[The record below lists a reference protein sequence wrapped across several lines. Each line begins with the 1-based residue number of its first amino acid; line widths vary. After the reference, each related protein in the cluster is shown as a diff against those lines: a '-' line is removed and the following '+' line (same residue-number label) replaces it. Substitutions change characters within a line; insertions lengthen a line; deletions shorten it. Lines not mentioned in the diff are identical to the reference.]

1 MPSSV
6 FGVMFYSYQH
16 AGLLTGVP
24 CWATSPPVMH
34 WQVLVYAR
42 SITNH
47 LGFEPGVTW
56 LSGVTAQLCA
66 MGCSVKVHKERQRK
80 GSQVVSNQSKF
91 SLSGGGRPGH
101 QPVLCESL
109 DQDVA
114 GGGHWWRSCR
124 ALVSR
129 AGRERSE
136 RVPLPGPLL
145 EKQKPLQSQ
154 GQRAVLEELEGQY
167 GVSSYRAG

>member
-1 MPSSV
+1 
-6 FGVMFYSYQH
+6 MFYSYQH

-80 GSQVVSNQSKF
+80 GSQVVSNQSNSPCQVEEDLGTSQF
-91 SLSGGGRPGH
+91 SVKAWTRMLQEVVTGGGP
-101 QPVLCESL
+101 
-109 DQDVA
+109 A
-114 GGGHWWRSCR
+114 GLW
-124 ALVSR
+124 
-129 AGRERSE
+129 
-136 RVPLPGPLL
+136 
-145 EKQKPLQSQ
+145 
-154 GQRAVLEELEGQY
+154 
-167 GVSSYRAG
+167 